1 MASPFPGMNPYLE
14 APELWSEF
22 HSRLI
27 VAIADALDELLSRQY
42 RVSVE
47 KRVYLSQED
56 EQLLIGIPDVAVMGD
71 RSKRTVLQSN
81 SQSDSQSTAVVEP
94 LTVELPTLEEVQERY
109 LEIREGTTGTV
120 ITAIE
125 LLSPK
130 NKRAG
135 EGRNAYLQKRQ
146 QILSSAT
153 HLIEIDLL
161 RAGEPM
167 PMKAVVRSHYRI
179 LISRSLQRP
188 QAQLYGFELHQPIPP
203 IPVPLQP
210 EKAEPLLDL
219 QPLLHHVYDRAR
231 FELAIDYR
239 SMPKPNV
246 SPQDWEWFQRML
258 EAQQSPL

>member
-42 RVSVE
+42 RVAVE

-56 EQLLIGIPDVAVMGD
+56 EQLLIGIPDVAVMGAQ
-71 RSKRTVLQSN
+71 SKTTASQSN
-81 SQSDSQSTAVVEP
+81 SQSTAVVEP
-94 LTVELPTLEEVQERY
+94 LTVELSILEEVQERY

-120 ITAIE
+120 ITVIE

-167 PMKAVVRSHYRI
+167 PMKTVARSPYRI

-210 EKAEPLLDL
+210 EKAEPILDL

-239 SMPKPNV
+239 SMPKPKV
-246 SPQDWEWFQRML
+246 SPQDWEWLQRML
-258 EAQQSPL
+258 EAQQQTL

>member
-42 RVSVE
+42 RVAVE
-47 KRVYLSQED
+47 KRVYLSQAD
-56 EQLLIGIPDVAVMGD
+56 EQLLIGIPDVAVMGVQ
-71 RSKRTVLQSN
+71 SKTTASQSN
-81 SQSDSQSTAVVEP
+81 AQSTAVVEP
-94 LTVELPTLEEVQERY
+94 LTVELPILEEVQERY

-120 ITAIE
+120 ITVIE

-130 NKRAG
+130 NKRTG
-135 EGRNAYLQKRQ
+135 ERRNAYLQKRQ

-167 PMKAVVRSHYRI
+167 PMKNMA
-179 LISRSLQRP
+179 
-188 QAQLYGFELHQPIPP
+188 
-203 IPVPLQP
+203 
-210 EKAEPLLDL
+210 
-219 QPLLHHVYDRAR
+219 
-231 FELAIDYR
+231 
-239 SMPKPNV
+239 
-246 SPQDWEWFQRML
+246 
-258 EAQQSPL
+258 